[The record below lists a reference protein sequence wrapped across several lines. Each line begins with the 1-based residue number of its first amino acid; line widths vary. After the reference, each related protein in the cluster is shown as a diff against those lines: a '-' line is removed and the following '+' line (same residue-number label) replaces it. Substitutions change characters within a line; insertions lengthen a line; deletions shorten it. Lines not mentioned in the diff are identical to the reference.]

1 MRRIPRVLLT
11 AAAVFLL
18 YVFCTGVFPFARQPE
33 LPEAEIPAAD
43 AYLGTEPC
51 VDRVAL
57 VETPEEGLS
66 ARVYLLSQAEHTIDL
81 SYYAIHMGDTTD
93 VFLGAILDAA
103 DRGIRVRILVDGMF
117 GGLTA
122 SNKAAAEAIGSHPN
136 ITLRLYNPP
145 DLLRPWTFNCR
156 LHDKYILI
164 DGKLLLLGGRNIGDK
179 YFAPEGFTGLCSLDR
194 DVMVY
199 NTGWESGTEHS
210 VLSAVRDYMD
220 GIWNGDDVQEPFS
233 RPTGRG
239 EAERER
245 LLRCYQTA
253 ADGID
258 QLPPLDLEAATLP
271 ANRITFL
278 HNDTGTG
285 PKPPTVARSLFSL
298 LASAEESV
306 TLQSPYVIASENL
319 LPVLSEL
326 AERQVACRILTNSQG
341 TSPNLPAFTAYL
353 NDRADLLGTGVELW
367 EYQGC
372 DAIHA
377 KSYLVDGR
385 VAAVGSF
392 NLDPRSTYLDTEL
405 LLVIDSEPFAQRLA
419 AVQEDYFAESLAL
432 DGSGSYL
439 PGGVS
444 PQPVSTGKRVLT
456 GLLSLPIRLFR
467 YLV

>member
-18 YVFCTGVFPFARQPE
+18 YVFCTGVFPFARHPE

-57 VETPEEGLS
+57 VETPEKGLS
-66 ARVYLLSQAEHTIDL
+66 ARICLLSQAEHTIDL
-81 SYYAIHMGDTTD
+81 SYYTIHMGDTTD

-199 NTGWESGTEHS
+199 NTGCESGTEHS
-210 VLSAVRDYMD
+210 VLYAVRDYMN
-220 GIWNGDDVQEPFS
+220 GIWSGNDVQEPFS

-239 EAERER
+239 EAER
-245 LLRCYQTA
+245 
-253 ADGID
+253 
-258 QLPPLDLEAATLP
+258 
-271 ANRITFL
+271 
-278 HNDTGTG
+278 
-285 PKPPTVARSLFSL
+285 
-298 LASAEESV
+298 
-306 TLQSPYVIASENL
+306 
-319 LPVLSEL
+319 
-326 AERQVACRILTNSQG
+326 ERQVACRILTNSQG

-353 NDRADLLGTGVELW
+353 NDRADLLGTGVELC

-419 AVQEDYFAESLAL
+419 AVQEDYFAEGLAL
-432 DGSGSYL
+432 DSSGSYL